1 MALADGYPASGRRP
15 AARDDENDEPG
26 RRATVMYQGYGM
38 GAGGW
43 LVMALILLGTV
54 GLIAAV
60 TVAVV
65 RGLAPDRR
73 PETGRPNSAEQ
84 VLADRFARGEID
96 SEEYESRL
104 RTLRAERR

>member
-1 MALADGYPASGRRP
+1 M
-15 AARDDENDEPG
+15 
-26 RRATVMYQGYGM
+26 MYQGYGM

-43 LVMALILLGTV
+43 LVMTLILLGTV

-65 RGLAPDRR
+65 RSLAPDRR
-73 PETGRPNSAEQ
+73 PATGRPDSAEQ
-84 VLADRFARGEID
+84 VLADRFAHGEID

-104 RTLRAERR
+104 RTLRAEQR